1 LNPSTSFPWQT
12 TAEGLIVR
20 VQVQPRAARDRLL
33 GLHGGALKIALTA
46 PPVDNAANAALISFL
61 AELVQVPRSALT
73 IIGGAKSREKRVRI
87 ASPVPHTLS
96 ERLQKRL
103 TRVDKK
109 NLDG

>member
-1 LNPSTSFPWQT
+1 MSPSTSFPWQT

-20 VQVQPRAARDRLL
+20 VHLQPRAARDRLL

-46 PPVDNAANAALISFL
+46 PPVDNAANTALLSFL

-73 IIGGAKSREKRVRI
+73 IISGVKSREKRVRI

-96 ERLQKRL
+96 ERLQQHL